1 MLYDMVS
8 GGHTGEHWIDSVPIT
23 KLYKKFNTTIGT
35 PDTPILG
42 LSGLT
47 SAMENRVVSAKYGLL
62 ILCAAGSLSIGSRIR
77 GATNSVS
84 RQKATMF

>member
-8 GGHTGEHWIDSVPIT
+8 GGHTGEHWIDNVPIT

-35 PDTPILG
+35 RDAPILG

-47 SAMENRVVSAKYGLL
+47 SAMENRATGCEFLL
-62 ILCAAGSLSIGSRIR
+62 SPKI
-77 GATNSVS
+77 
-84 RQKATMF
+84 